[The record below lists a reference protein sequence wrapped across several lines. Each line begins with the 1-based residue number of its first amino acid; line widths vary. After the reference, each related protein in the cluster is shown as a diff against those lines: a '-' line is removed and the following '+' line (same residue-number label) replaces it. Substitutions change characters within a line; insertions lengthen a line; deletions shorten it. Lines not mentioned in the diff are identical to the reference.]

1 MRTLASAVVVS
12 AILAT
17 GCSGPSNDVFGADL
31 YSSSCAHCHGSELA
45 GGIGPALGPG
55 SNAVALTDQQIVDVI
70 RIGPGA
76 MTSFGDRFTQPQLDS
91 LVDHLR
97 TEQGS

>member
-1 MRTLASAVVVS
+1 MRKASAVALVLVVV
-12 AILAT
+12 A
-17 GCSGPSNDVFGADL
+17 GCAGPANDVFGADL

-45 GGIGPALGPG
+45 GGIGPPLDRG
-55 SNAVALTDQQIVDVI
+55 SNAATLTDQQIVDVV

-76 MTSFGDRFTQPQLDS
+76 MVSFGNRFTEAQLDS

>member
-1 MRTLASAVVVS
+1 MRKSAAVV
-12 AILAT
+12 LALFIVA
-17 GCSGPSNDVFGADL
+17 GCAGPADDVFGADL
-31 YSSSCAHCHGSELA
+31 YSSSCAHCHGSDLA
-45 GGIGPALGPG
+45 GGIGPSLGPG
-55 SNAVALTDQQIVDVI
+55 SNAAMLTDQQIVDVI

-76 MTSFGDRFTQPQLDS
+76 MTSFGDRFTETQLNS

>member
-1 MRTLASAVVVS
+1 MQMFAAGVLAVF
-12 AILAT
+12 LAA
-17 GCSGPSNDVFGADL
+17 GCSGPANDVFGADL
-31 YSSSCAHCHGSELA
+31 YSSSCAHCHGSDLA

-55 SNAVALTDQQIVDVI
+55 STAATLTDQQIVDVI

-76 MTSFGDRFTQPQLDS
+76 MTSFGDRFTETQLNS

-97 TEQGS
+97 AEQGS